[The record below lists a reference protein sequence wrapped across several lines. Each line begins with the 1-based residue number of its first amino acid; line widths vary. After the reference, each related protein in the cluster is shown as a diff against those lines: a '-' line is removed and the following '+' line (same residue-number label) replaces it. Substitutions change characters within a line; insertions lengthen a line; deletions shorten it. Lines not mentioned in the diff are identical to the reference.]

1 MRNVYTY
8 LQSVVYKKSDLAYS
22 CVRNFNHHIS
32 QMIGHVSGAHLNPAV
47 TIGAVI
53 MGLKSIP
60 TGVVYILGQ
69 LIGATVGYGT
79 LKVLINLFLWYTY
92 GYVHR
97 ER

>member
-1 MRNVYTY
+1 M
-8 LQSVVYKKSDLAYS
+8 LG
-22 CVRNFNHHIS
+22 HI
-32 QMIGHVSGAHLNPAV
+32 SGAHLNPAV

-69 LIGATVGYGT
+69 FIGATLGYGA
-79 LKVLINLFLWYTY
+79 LKVLLFCCFIIVIVYEYT
-92 GYVHR
+92 HR